1 MYTTMKKILFLVLLG
16 LMMSFKI
23 NNTGGTSIAII
34 VNKENPITT
43 LTAADVKL
51 YWLRKIKK
59 RWPELNKNIRP
70 ADFKSSNGAQQ
81 AFYGTVLKMSAA
93 DVQTYFTQKQYESAE
108 KPADKLASNEGM
120 IEFVSTEPGAIGYID
135 AAALTADMKSKVKVV
150 LVVN

>member
-1 MYTTMKKILFLVLLG
+1 MVLLG
-16 LMMSFKI
+16 LLMSFKI
-23 NNTGGTSIAII
+23 NDTHKTAGSIAII
-34 VNKENPITT
+34 VNKENPNAALT
-43 LTAADVKL
+43 LADVKL

-59 RWPELNKNIRP
+59 RWPGIEKNIKP
-70 ADFKSSNGAQQ
+70 VDFKTSNAAQQ

-93 DVQTYFTQKQYESAE
+93 DVQTYFTERQYESAE
-108 KPADKLASNEGM
+108 KPADKVASNDAM